1 MKRISTNRVA
11 QSTKYVVKLCGLFV
25 ARVIV
30 SISDCI
36 LVTLNQD
43 KKGVYWKTLFS
54 DEPDDSVKDSIN
66 TFGAF
71 NTRTGKFD
79 DGTNPQNK
87 NKKHKKKISYQT
99 KRMQFYQPIALCF
112 PKSHQLL

>member
-54 DEPDDSVKDSIN
+54 DESDDSVKDSIN

-71 NTRTGKFD
+71 NARTGKFD
-79 DGTNPQNK
+79 DGTDLLGGFCC
-87 NKKHKKKISYQT
+87 
-99 KRMQFYQPIALCF
+99 RCF
-112 PKSHQLL
+112 FFSFLSLWLLFFFLF